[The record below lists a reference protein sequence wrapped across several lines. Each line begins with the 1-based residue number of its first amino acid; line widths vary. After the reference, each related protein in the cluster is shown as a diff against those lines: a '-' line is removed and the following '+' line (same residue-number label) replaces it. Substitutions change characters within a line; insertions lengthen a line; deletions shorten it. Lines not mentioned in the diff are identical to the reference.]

1 MLSIHR
7 IASIKVERG
16 FENSNWVNLTFTAPD
31 GEAPVV
37 MTLYF
42 DMKLTKEAQADPE
55 SPLVYE
61 RNPLLEG
68 FYEAL
73 RALEKARCVE
83 S

>member
-7 IASIKVERG
+7 IATLKVERG
-16 FENSNWVNLTFTAPD
+16 FENSNWINLTFTAPD

-42 DMKLTKEAQADPE
+42 DMKLTKEAQAGG
-55 SPLVYE
+55 PLVYE

-73 RALEKARCVE
+73 HALEGEK
-83 S
+83 